1 MVVESK
7 AITHHSRGR
16 APAPGSTGA
25 LTGDFNGAADVVQA
39 EMTRFDT
46 NVPAPPLD
54 VQANPGELIAETLAP
69 PIEQGVAPLAAFGGQ
84 APVLIDLSGA
94 ASRRWSERLIGGVL
108 WVCGAISILTTVGII
123 VVLIQ
128 QALVF
133 FSQVPVTDFLFGA
146 TWTALFN
153 NPQYGV
159 LPLVGGTLMITV
171 IAMGVSVP
179 LGIMSAIYLSEYA
192 APRVRDILK
201 PSLELLAGIPTI
213 VYGFFAVT
221 FIRPDVLKF
230 IFPGIGP
237 FSALAAGIAV
247 GIMTIPLVASLSED
261 AMQAVPRA
269 LREGGYALGATKLEV
284 SWQIVVPAAI
294 SGIIASC
301 VLAMSRAV
309 GETMI
314 VALAAGSKPQLTANP
329 LEPMQTMTGFIV
341 QAFSG
346 DVVVGS
352 PPYLSLFA
360 VGLVL
365 FAITL
370 ALNLLSQWV
379 VARFREAY
387 E

>member
-1 MVVESK
+1 
-7 AITHHSRGR
+7 
-16 APAPGSTGA
+16 
-25 LTGDFNGAADVVQA
+25 
-39 EMTRFDT
+39 
-46 NVPAPPLD
+46 
-54 VQANPGELIAETLAP
+54 
-69 PIEQGVAPLAAFGGQ
+69 
-84 APVLIDLSGA
+84 
-94 ASRRWSERLIGGVL
+94 
-108 WVCGAISILTTVGII
+108 

-133 FSQVPVTDFLFGA
+133 FAQVPVTDFLFGT
-146 TWTALFN
+146 TWTALFKT
-153 NPQYGV
+153 PQYGV
-159 LPLVGGTLMITV
+159 LPLVAGTLMITV
-171 IAMGVSVP
+171 IAMGVSIP
-179 LGIMSAIYLSEYA
+179 LGLMSAIYLSEYA

-221 FIRPDVLKF
+221 FIRPDLLKH

-237 FSALAAGIAV
+237 FSALAAGVAV

-261 AMQAVPRA
+261 AMRAVPRA

-284 SWQIVVPAAI
+284 SWQIVVPAAL
-294 SGIIASC
+294 SGIIASFI
-301 VLAMSRAV
+301 LAMSRAV

-346 DVVVGS
+346 DMVVGTA
-352 PPYLSLFA
+352 PYLSLFA
-360 VGLVL
+360 VGLLL
-365 FAITL
+365 FFITL
-370 ALNLLSQWV
+370 ALNMVSHWV
-379 VARFREAY
+379 VGKFREVY

>member
-1 MVVESK
+1 MRRDPDGMHEN
-7 AITHHSRGR
+7 HRGTS
-16 APAPGSTGA
+16 ASAA
-25 LTGDFNGAADVVQA
+25 L
-39 EMTRFDT
+39 
-46 NVPAPPLD
+46 VPA
-54 VQANPGELIAETLAP
+54 
-69 PIEQGVAPLAAFGGQ
+69 IEQGLTPVAAIGGQ
-84 APVLIDLSGA
+84 FPIAIDLSRE
-94 ASRRWSERLIGGVL
+94 ASRQTSERIISAVL
-108 WVCGAISILTTVGII
+108 WTCGALSLLTTVGII
-123 VVLIQ
+123 LVLVQ

-133 FSQVPVTDFLFGA
+133 FSQVPITDFLFGT
-146 TWTALFN
+146 TWTALFKT
-153 NPQYGV
+153 PQYGV
-159 LPLVGGTLMITV
+159 LPLVGGTLLITL
-171 IAMGVSVP
+171 IAMSVAIP
-179 LGIMSAIYLSEYA
+179 LGLMSAIYLSEYA
-192 APRVRDILK
+192 AARVRDVLK

-221 FIRPDVLKF
+221 FIRPEVLKP
-230 IFPGIGP
+230 IFASIGP

-261 AMQAVPRA
+261 AMRAVPRA

-294 SGIIASC
+294 SGIIASFI
-301 VLAMSRAV
+301 LAMSRAV

-314 VALAAGSKPQLTANP
+314 VALAAGSKPQLTTNP

-346 DVVVGS
+346 DMVVGT

-360 VGLVL
+360 VGLLLFVL
-365 FAITL
+365 TF

-379 VARFREAY
+379 VSRFREAY